1 MKINA
6 LGDGF
11 ARTMDTAFDT
21 DASRFLAALT
31 SAFEDALPD
40 AEVDFENGILTVELE
55 DGGTYV
61 INKHAPTRQIWVSS
75 PASGA
80 THFARDQG
88 TGRWIDT
95 RGGRDLARLLSD
107 EIRAATGAELAVG

>member
-1 MKINA
+1 
-6 LGDGF
+6 
-11 ARTMDTAFDT
+11 MDPAFDS
-21 DASRFLAALT
+21 AANRFLAALT
-31 SAFEDALPD
+31 SAFEDALPN
-40 AEVDFENGILTVELE
+40 AEVDLEGGILTVELE

-88 TGRWIDT
+88 SDRWIDT
-95 RGGRDLARLLSD
+95 RGGRDLARMLRE
-107 EIRAATGAELAVG
+107 EIRATTGADLALD

>member
-1 MKINA
+1 MLSRLHLGAA
-6 LGDGF
+6 LGVALGLACDGADDGRCGPSSAVV
-11 ARTMDTAFDT
+11 ARVIDGD
-21 DASRFLAALT
+21 
-31 SAFEDALPD
+31 
-40 AEVDFENGILTVELE
+40 TVELE

-88 TGRWIDT
+88 SDRWIDT
-95 RGGRDLARLLSD
+95 RGGRDLARMLRD
-107 EIRAATGAELAVG
+107 EIRAATGADLALG

>member
-1 MKINA
+1 
-6 LGDGF
+6 
-11 ARTMDTAFDT
+11 MDTAFDS
-21 DASRFLAALT
+21 AANRFLAALS
-31 SAFEDALPD
+31 SAFEDALPS
-40 AEVDFENGILTVELE
+40 AEVDLEGGVLTVELE

-88 TGRWIDT
+88 SDRWIDT
-95 RGGRDLARLLSD
+95 RGGRDLARMLRD
-107 EIRAATGAELAVG
+107 EIRSATGADLALG

>member
-1 MKINA
+1 
-6 LGDGF
+6 
-11 ARTMDTAFDT
+11 MDTAFDS
-21 DASRFLAALT
+21 AANRFLAALS
-31 SAFEDALPD
+31 SAFEEALPM
-40 AEVDFENGILTVELE
+40 AEVDLEGGILTVELE

-88 TGRWIDT
+88 SDRWIDT
-95 RGGRDLARLLSD
+95 RGGRDLARMLRD
-107 EIRAATGAELAVG
+107 EIRTATGADLALG

>member
-1 MKINA
+1 
-6 LGDGF
+6 
-11 ARTMDTAFDT
+11 MDTAFDS
-21 DASRFLAALT
+21 AANRFLTVLT
-31 SAFEDALPD
+31 SAFEAALPK
-40 AEVDFENGILTVELE
+40 AEVDLEGGILTVELE

-88 TGRWIDT
+88 SDRWIDT
-95 RGGRDLARLLSD
+95 RGGRDLARMLRE
-107 EIRAATGAELAVG
+107 EIRATTGADLALG

>member
-1 MKINA
+1 
-6 LGDGF
+6 
-11 ARTMDTAFDT
+11 MDPAFDS
-21 DASRFLAALT
+21 AANRFLAALT
-31 SAFEDALPD
+31 SAFEDALPM
-40 AEVDFENGILTVELE
+40 AEVDLEGGILTVELE

-88 TGRWIDT
+88 SDRWIDT
-95 RGGRDLARLLSD
+95 RGGRDLARMLRE
-107 EIRAATGAELAVG
+107 EIRATTGADLALD

>member
-1 MKINA
+1 
-6 LGDGF
+6 
-11 ARTMDTAFDT
+11 MDTAFDS
-21 DASRFLAALT
+21 AANRFLAALS
-31 SAFEDALPD
+31 SAFEEALPM
-40 AEVDFENGILTVELE
+40 AEVDLEGGILTVELE

-88 TGRWIDT
+88 SDRWIDT
-95 RGGRDLARLLSD
+95 RGGRDLARMLHD
-107 EIRAATGAELAVG
+107 EIRTATGADLALG

>member
-1 MKINA
+1 
-6 LGDGF
+6 
-11 ARTMDTAFDT
+11 MDTAFDSK
-21 DASRFLAALT
+21 ANSFLVALST
-31 SAFEDALPD
+31 AFEDALPA
-40 AEVDFENGILTVELE
+40 AEVDLEGGILTIELE

-88 TGRWIDT
+88 SDRWIDT
-95 RGGRDLARLLSD
+95 RGGRDLARMLRD
-107 EIRAATGAELAVG
+107 EIRAATGADLALG

>member
-1 MKINA
+1 
-6 LGDGF
+6 
-11 ARTMDTAFDT
+11 MDTAFDS
-21 DASRFLAALT
+21 DATRFLAALT
-31 SAFEDALPD
+31 SAFEDALPQ
-40 AEVDFENGILTVELE
+40 AEVDLENGILTVELE
-55 DGGTYV
+55 GGGTYV

-75 PASGA
+75 PTSGA

-107 EIRAATGAELAVG
+107 EIRAATGAELALG